1 MRETV
6 SSIADIEEIER
17 AYQHGAPTLGHAASE
32 LIRRWQLPL
41 RDQDTF
47 LRLAFLCW
55 YQAHEPEW
63 LTGLEAKLPTID
75 ELIAE
80 AGGQDALAGDALFAL
95 AVLWH
100 LFCPLGADE
109 GAYRARAVML
119 AEHAANLEPES
130 RLFREWRYLLGIAPD
145 TTAPRIYLRREV
157 HARYHG
163 RGAMGHYMVHTLLA
177 RLLPDTS
184 SASTA

>member
-6 SSIADIEEIER
+6 RSIAEIEEIER
-17 AYQHGAPTLGHAASE
+17 AHQHGAPTLGHAASE

-41 RDQDTF
+41 RDQETF

-63 LTGLEAKLPTID
+63 LTGLGAKLPTID

-80 AGGQDALAGDALFAL
+80 AGGEEALAGDALFAL
-95 AVLWH
+95 AVLWD
-100 LFCPLGADE
+100 LFSPLGADE
-109 GAYRARAVML
+109 GAYRARAVTL

-130 RLFREWRYLLGIAPD
+130 RLFREWRYLLGVAPD
-145 TTAPRIYLRREV
+145 TTGPRIDLRHEV

-163 RGAMGHYMVHTLLA
+163 RGAMGQYMVHTLLA
-177 RLLPDTS
+177 RLLPDAPS
-184 SASTA
+184 PSAA